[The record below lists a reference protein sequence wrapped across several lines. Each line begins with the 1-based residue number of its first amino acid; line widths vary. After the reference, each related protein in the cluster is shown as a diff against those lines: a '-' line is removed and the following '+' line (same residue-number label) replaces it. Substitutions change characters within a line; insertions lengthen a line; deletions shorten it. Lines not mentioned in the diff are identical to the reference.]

1 VKRSHLGAMLFCI
14 LISCSIAFGQ
24 SATTSLRGVI
34 KDPTG
39 ALVPNATVTITDKSV
54 DKTLTATS
62 NQAGTYQFPQIP
74 PAKYLIT
81 VNAQGFGSSSKTA
94 ELLVN
99 QPATID
105 FTLSLQANQVTVDV
119 TASAQTL
126 NTTDASMGNSVG
138 NEIIQSL
145 PLDGRDPISLL
156 ALQPGVLFL
165 GEGGG
170 NSSTSNQENTDSRQG
185 AVSGS
190 RSDQGNITLDGL
202 DDNDQVSGFAF
213 TGVLRSTLD
222 STEEF
227 RVTTSN
233 GTADAGRSSGAQVSL
248 ITKKGTNKFHGAA
261 YEYYRPSNTVS
272 NNWFL
277 KNSQLS
283 TYGGNTDATFLN
295 IPAKYIKN
303 VFGGSFGGPI
313 WKDKLFFFGNYEGLR
328 QAIDNINTAT
338 VPTASF
344 LAGQVRYQA
353 DDGSVQTLTSDQI
366 ATLDSACATST
377 FNGASV
383 CPWGRGVNPNVVGQ
397 NGYYNTVPAA
407 TGAASGDGLN
417 SGSIFF
423 PVKVPTTQN
432 TSIFKLDY
440 NLTSK
445 QQLFAR
451 GNLQKDT
458 YAGTANLPGQPPQSN
473 TIYNTKGIAFGH
485 TWTPTNNIVNDIR
498 YGYVRQG
505 FGQSGI
511 GSGEYVTF
519 RFLTQP
525 EAQTRSTINFVP
537 VHNVVDTFTWTKGNH
552 TITAGGNW
560 RLVQNISSS
569 DSNSFSSASTNP
581 YWLGGLPPDPS
592 SLGLP
597 AVSGSFSNSYEIA
610 YASILGTVPSVSA
623 TSNYKITSP
632 TSATLLPEGAFIDR
646 HFKANEYEWY
656 IQDSWRIKPNLTI
669 TAGIRHTLLQTPYET
684 EGQQIAPTVNTHD
697 WFKERGFQ
705 AATGNVFEPNLQFA
719 PSGKANG
726 KPGFWPKNKNDFA
739 PRLAVVYSPN
749 AKTSFRAGGGIY
761 FDHFGEAIA
770 SALSSE
776 ASFGLSSSVNNPA
789 GVYSYTNQGG
799 FQAAP
804 RFTGPKNVPA
814 LPLPAPKQSATFPY
828 TPPAGPV
835 AGFGINFGV
844 DNRIKTPYSEAFN
857 FSFQRELPG
866 GFLFEEAYVGRV
878 GRHLLQQL
886 DIAEPVNFNDPQG
899 GGDYFTA
906 ATQLSKYVDQR
917 HGAYGDYPLHP
928 DDPNSPLAPPVHVP
942 KIQYFEDVFPQLAN
956 RDGTGES
963 ATEGVYNYEWAPNR
977 YGLGETTSL
986 ADIDFY
992 CGYGGYCDNGSSKFW
1007 QQQFSSLYAWSS
1019 IGSSSY
1025 HALQATLRHPTS
1037 HGVSM
1042 DVSYTFSK
1050 SLDMNSGTERGNEFS
1065 ADLAGGS
1072 AIQNSWNPKLNKG
1085 VSDFDARHLI
1095 NGDALYVLP
1104 IGRGKRFLGNG
1115 NRLVDAI
1122 IGGWTL
1128 GGLARWTSGLPFSLF
1143 APGWATNW
1151 QLEGYGVKNSYV
1163 KTRKHYDFATRSEQ
1177 VFDDPDAIN
1186 NGVQSDSGPVRLPYP
1201 GEAGQRNGFRGDG
1214 YFDVDNT
1221 LSKVWNIGEFGKL
1234 KFDGEVYNVTNT
1246 NRFDTNSISTGLTG
1260 GTLGAYGTTLPAQG
1274 NFRRMQFGL
1283 RFDF

>member
-1 VKRSHLGAMLFCI
+1 V
-14 LISCSIAFGQ
+14 
-24 SATTSLRGVI
+24 V
-34 KDPTG
+34 KDPSG
-39 ALVPNATVTITDKSV
+39 ALVPGASVTITDKSV
-54 DKTLTATS
+54 DKTLTATT

-74 PAKYLIT
+74 PAKYLISVT
-81 VNAQGFGSSSKTA
+81 AQGFGESSKTA

-119 TASAQTL
+119 SASAQTL

-138 NEIIQSL
+138 NEMIQSL
-145 PLDGRDPISLL
+145 PMDGRDPISLL

-170 NSSTSNQENTDSRQG
+170 NSSTQNQEDSDSRQG

-202 DDNDQVSGFAF
+202 DDNDQVNGYAF

-283 TYGGNTDATFLN
+283 SGPVGVDATYKN

-303 VFGGSFGGPI
+303 VYGASFGGPLL
-313 WKDKLFFFGNYEGLR
+313 KDKLFFFGNYEALR
-328 QAIDNINTAT
+328 QAIDNISTAT

-344 LAGQVRYQA
+344 LAGQVRYIA
-353 DDGSVQTLTSDQI
+353 TDGSTQTLTPSQI
-366 ATLDSACATST
+366 ATLDSACTSST
-377 FNGASV
+377 FDGATV
-383 CPWGRGVNPNVVGQ
+383 CPWGPGVNPNVVGP
-397 NGYYNTVPAA
+397 NGYFNGVPAA
-407 TGAASGDGLN
+407 TGSASGDGLN

-440 NLTSK
+440 NLTGK
-445 QQLFAR
+445 QQIFAR

-458 YAGTANLPGQPPQSN
+458 YAGTANLPGQPPEYN

-485 TWTPTNNIVNDIR
+485 TWTPTNNIVNDAR

-505 FGQSGI
+505 YGQSGI
-511 GSGEYVTF
+511 GSGEYVDF

-525 EAQTRSTINFVP
+525 TAQTRSTINFVP
-537 VHNVVDTFTWTKGNH
+537 VHNIIDTLTYTKGNH
-552 TITAGGNW
+552 TVTVGGNW

-569 DSNSFSSASTNP
+569 DANSFSSADTNP
-581 YWLGGLPPDPS
+581 YWLGGNPPDPS
-592 SLGLP
+592 TLGLP
-597 AVSGSFSNSYEIA
+597 GVSTSFSNSYEIA
-610 YASILGTVPSVSA
+610 YASIIGTVPSVSA

-632 TSATLLPEGAFIDR
+632 TAATLLPEGTFIDR

-656 IQDSWRIKPNLTI
+656 VQDSWRIKPNLTI
-669 TAGIRHTLLQTPYET
+669 TAGLRHTILQTPYEA
-684 EGQQIAPTVNTHD
+684 EGQQIAPTINTHD
-697 WFKERGFQ
+697 WFKERGYQ

-726 KPGFWPKNKNDFA
+726 KPGFWPKNKHDFA

-749 AKTSFRAGGGIY
+749 SKTSFRAGGGLY
-761 FDHFGEAIA
+761 YDHFGEAIA

-776 ASFGLSSSVNNPA
+776 ASFGLSSSLNNPA
-789 GVYSYTNQGG
+789 GVYSYTDAGG
-799 FQAAP
+799 YLAAP
-804 RFTGPKNVPA
+804 RFTGPKNIPA
-814 LPLPAPKQSATFPY
+814 LPLPAAQPSATFPY

-835 AGFGINFGV
+835 AGFAINFGV

-857 FSFQRELPG
+857 LSFQRELPG
-866 GFLFEEAYVGRV
+866 GFLFEEAYVGRL
-878 GRHLLQQL
+878 GHHLLQQL
-886 DIAEPVNFNDPQG
+886 DLAEPVNLNDPKG
-899 GGDYFTA
+899 AGDYFTNA
-906 ATQLSKYVDQR
+906 SQLSKVSDNY
-917 HGAYGDYPLHP
+917 HGCYYNVNNGSNCGLTA
-928 DDPNSPLAPPVHVP
+928 PVHVP
-942 KIQYFEDVFPQLAN
+942 TIQYFEDVFPQMAGVDYPGETAT
-956 RDGTGES
+956 DG
-963 ATEGVYNYEWAPNR
+963 AYNNEWAPNR
-977 YGLGETTSL
+977 YGLGETSAL
-986 ADIDFY
+986 ADMDFFCY
-992 CGYGGYCDNGSSKFW
+992 YGGYCANGSSKFW

-1019 IGSSSY
+1019 IGNSSY

-1037 HGVSM
+1037 HGVSV

-1065 ADLAGGS
+1065 NDSLGGS
-1072 AIQNSWNPKLNKG
+1072 AIQNTWNPKANKA
-1085 VSDFDARHLI
+1085 VSDFDTRHLI
-1095 NGDALYVLP
+1095 NGDLVYVLP
-1104 IGRGKRFLGNG
+1104 VGRGKRILGNG
-1115 NRLVDAI
+1115 NRIVDAV

-1143 APGWATNW
+1143 EPGWTTNW
-1151 QLEGYGVKNSYV
+1151 QLEGYGVKTSYV
-1163 KTRKHYDFATRSEQ
+1163 KTRKHYDYAAKSEQ
-1177 VFDDPDAIN
+1177 VFDNPAVIS
-1186 NGVQSDSGPVRLPYP
+1186 NGVQSSNGPVRLPYP
-1201 GEAGQRNGFRGDG
+1201 GEAGQRNAFRGDG
-1214 YFDVDNT
+1214 YFDIDNT
-1221 LSKVWNIGEFGKL
+1221 LSKVWKIGEFGKL
-1234 KFDGEVYNVTNT
+1234 KFDGEVYNITNT
-1246 NRFDTNSISTGLTG
+1246 NRFDTSSLSAGLTS